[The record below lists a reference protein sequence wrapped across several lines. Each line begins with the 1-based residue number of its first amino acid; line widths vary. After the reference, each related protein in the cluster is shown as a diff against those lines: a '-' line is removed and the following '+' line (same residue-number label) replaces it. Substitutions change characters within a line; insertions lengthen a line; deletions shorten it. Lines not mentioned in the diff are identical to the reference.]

1 MTAQTEEEAFIAEQ
15 FAWLLGFRE
24 QTGLSWADLSKR
36 TNIAEGTISQIGSAK
51 GYTGKRMPL
60 ADKIHQYRRSLAAR
74 DTTYID
80 APDIPGYFETQTAT
94 EVLALLL
101 WAQRGKMVGIPIG
114 SGLGKTTAANH
125 FAALY
130 PHIYIA
136 MMPPSCGSQGP
147 MQVAV
152 LEALGV
158 ENASGTPHG
167 LSSMI
172 VDRLRKMHRPV
183 LIIDEAQHLTVK
195 ALEEIRS
202 WHDKIGVGI
211 ALMGDIRLAHMINN
225 GTGKNDLPQFRRRI
239 KMMPARTLPYAQD
252 VEALAAAWNV
262 HDKRAVQEIRRIAQR
277 PGGLGLATQ
286 ALETAAI
293 LAASEQAVLGLSHIQ
308 EAGADLHRRE
318 RVA

>member
-1 MTAQTEEEAFIAEQ
+1 
-15 FAWLLGFRE
+15 
-24 QTGLSWADLSKR
+24 
-36 TNIAEGTISQIGSAK
+36 
-51 GYTGKRMPL
+51 MPL

-252 VEALAAAWNV
+252 VEAL
-262 HDKRAVQEIRRIAQR
+262 QRRGTSTTSAR
-277 PGGLGLATQ
+277 CRR
-286 ALETAAI
+286 
-293 LAASEQAVLGLSHIQ
+293 S
-308 EAGADLHRRE
+308 GA
-318 RVA
+318 

>member
-1 MTAQTEEEAFIAEQ
+1 MTEQTAEEAFVAEQ
-15 FAWLLGFRE
+15 MAWLLGFRE

-36 TNIAEGTISQIGSAK
+36 TNIAEGTISQIGSAR
-51 GYTGKRMPL
+51 GYTGNRKPL
-60 ADKIHQYRRSLAAR
+60 ADKIYKYRQSLAAR

-80 APDIPGYFETQTAT
+80 APEIPGYFETQTAS
-94 EVLALLL
+94 EVLALLH
-101 WAQRGKMVGIPIG
+101 WAQRGKMVCIPIG
-114 SGLGKTTAANH
+114 SGLGKTTAAEH
-125 FAALY
+125 FAELY

-136 MMPPSCGSQGP
+136 TIPPSCGSQGP

-152 LEALGV
+152 LDALGV

-167 LSSMI
+167 LTSMI
-172 VDRLRKMHRPV
+172 IDRLRKMHRPV

-195 ALEEIRS
+195 ALEEIRFWS
-202 WHDKIGVGI
+202 FKAGVGI
-211 ALMGDIRLAHMINN
+211 AMMGDIRLAHLINN
-225 GTGKNDLPQFRRRI
+225 GTGKNDLPQLRSRT
-239 KMMPARTLPYAQD
+239 KMMPARTLPYVQD

-262 HDKRAVQEIRRIAQR
+262 HEKRAVQEIGRIAQR
-277 PGGLGLATQ
+277 PGALRLATQ
-286 ALETAAI
+286 ALEMAAM